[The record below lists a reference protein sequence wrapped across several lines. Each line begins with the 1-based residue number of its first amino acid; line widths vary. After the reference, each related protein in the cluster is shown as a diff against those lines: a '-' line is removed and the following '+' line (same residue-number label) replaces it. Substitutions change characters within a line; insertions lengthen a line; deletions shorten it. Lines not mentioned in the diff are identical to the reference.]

1 MLMIRPR
8 GRLLHCVV
16 LLIGITCGCLGLLQ
30 SKPLSWGPP
39 SRPSPKRVAVPKPVG
54 PGLLQIKQ
62 NPKDGSPRTIK
73 GGIVHVYEFDL
84 KPGEY
89 VHFVVDQQGVDIKA
103 EVFGQGKDL
112 LFDVDSKNGA
122 KGPEEVPLLAGAKS
136 SFRVEVSTGQEGTYR
151 TRIARRGSATEKDRA
166 WLGGTIAYSE
176 AQHLSDSLQKE
187 RKAKYRLAANL
198 WHKAGHSGGEADAL
212 DKLGGL
218 FRQSGE
224 REKAVACYL
233 QALPLYRE
241 VGNRPQEA
249 AVLNGLGLTYSDLG
263 QTGLGEGYCK
273 KALALARESEDL
285 KVTAAAL
292 TNVCKITLRRSAF
305 TEAFA
310 SCEEALQ
317 LRTKMG
323 SAKGEVEVLN
333 LLGRLYRDLGQTEK
347 ALEIHGKALDIAFRE
362 RLAGER
368 AVTWTHIG
376 DVYLTLDRLE
386 LAIEYYKMA
395 LKAQR
400 DFKDLQNEA
409 ITLTNLSLAYYY
421 AKNSKE
427 SRDALQR
434 AISLFERQRLVAQQA
449 MAMANLGWMLDQLG
463 QYPQA
468 MNAHARALKLAR
480 ETGNRTAESACLY
493 GMAWTERHRGN
504 ILAAQARAQQAI
516 EIVEHQLSTIE
527 QKELRSSF
535 FALRQN
541 FYDFMVEIL
550 LQRHRLQPSRGYDLQ
565 ALEMSERARGRS
577 LRETLSGSFDPLA
590 LSIRE
595 IQQRVLDAD
604 TVLLEIFLGDP
615 QSYLWV
621 VTSSEVSSYPLQG
634 KDVIEPLA
642 REAHALLDRSH
653 RREDRAAAEDKA
665 RELSRTLFGPVAAR
679 LRGKRLL
686 IVAPPPLQ
694 YFPFVALPDPSLP
707 AAPAN
712 PDHLWPRSLVDRYE
726 IVTAPSASS
735 IAAIRDGRSGPQ
747 ARSGS
752 LAALADPV
760 SSRRDP
766 RLRGLDFQAAAA
778 DSDADA
784 LERLEYA
791 DDEAE
796 AIAKLFP
803 PENVFKAVG
812 FEATRELAMSG
823 RLGPY
828 ETLHFAMHGLPNL
841 KDAGLSALVLSRF
854 DRQGRPL
861 DGFLYAKD
869 IETLDLSADLVVLSA
884 CGTALGKEI
893 RGEGVVGLP
902 QAFLSAGASRVIVS
916 VWDVDDRATADLMT
930 RFYEHLLTEDSSSSE
945 ALREAQIFLK
955 KRPGRSAPKYW
966 AGFVLQGD
974 WQSSF

>member
-8 GRLLHCVV
+8 GRLLLCVV
-16 LLIGITCGCLGLLQ
+16 LLAGSTCGFLGLLQ
-30 SKPLSWGPP
+30 SELLSWEPPSQPSPERVAAPKPAGSKPL
-39 SRPSPKRVAVPKPVG
+39 R
-54 PGLLQIKQ
+54 IKQ
-62 NPKDGSPRTIK
+62 DPKDGSPRAIQA
-73 GGIVHVYEFDL
+73 GIVHVYEFNL

-89 VHFVVDQQGVDIKA
+89 VHFVVDQQGVDA
-103 EVFGQGKDL
+103 VVEAFDQNGRF
-112 LFDVDSKNGA
+112 LFDVDSKNGSE
-122 KGPEEVPLLAGAKS
+122 GPEDVPLLAGAKS
-136 SFRVEVSTGQEGTYR
+136 SFRVEVSTKGKGTYR
-151 TRIARRGSATEKDRA
+151 TRIARRRPAIEEDRA
-166 WLGGTIAYSE
+166 WLGGAVAYSE
-176 AQHLSDSLQKE
+176 AQHLSDSLLKE
-187 RKAKYRLAANL
+187 REAKYRLAADL
-198 WHKAGHSGGEADAL
+198 WRKAGHSGGEADAL

-218 FRQSGE
+218 HRRSGE
-224 REKAVACYL
+224 RKKAAECYV
-233 QALPLYRE
+233 QALPLYRN

-249 AVLNGLGLTYSDLG
+249 AVLNDLGLTYSDLG
-263 QTGLGEGYCK
+263 QTGLGEIYCQQ
-273 KALALARESEDL
+273 ALALARESGDL
-285 KVTAAAL
+285 KVAVAAL
-292 TNVCKITLRRSAF
+292 TNLCKIALRRSAF

-317 LRTKMG
+317 LGKKIG

-333 LLGRLYRDLGQTEK
+333 LLGRLHLELGQADK
-347 ALEIHGKALDIAFRE
+347 ALELHNTALDIASRKG
-362 RLAGER
+362 LAGER

-376 DVYLTLDRLE
+376 DAYLNLDRLE
-386 LAIEYYKMA
+386 FAIRFYKMA
-395 LKAQR
+395 LQAQR
-400 DFKDLQNEA
+400 NFEDLQNEA

-434 AISLFERQRLVAQQA
+434 AISLFEQQRLVTQQG
-449 MAMANLGWMLDQLG
+449 MAMANLGWVLDQLG

-468 MNAHARALKLAR
+468 MDAHARALKLAQD
-480 ETGNRTAESACLY
+480 TGNRTAESACLY

-504 ILAAQARAQQAI
+504 LLAAQARAQEAI
-516 EIVEHQLSTIE
+516 EVVESQLSSIE
-527 QKELRSSF
+527 QKEGRSSF

-577 LRETLSGSFDPLA
+577 LRETLSGSFDPPA

-595 IQQRVLDAD
+595 IQQRVLDED

-621 VTSSEVSSYPLQG
+621 VTSSEVSSYPLPG
-634 KDVIEPLA
+634 RDVIEPLA
-642 REAHALLDRSH
+642 REVYALLGRSH
-653 RREDRAAAEDKA
+653 QREDRPAAEDKA
-665 RELSRTLFGPVAAR
+665 RRLSRSLFGPVAGR

-694 YFPFVALPDPSLP
+694 YIPFAVLPDPSLP
-707 AAPAN
+707 AAPAS
-712 PDHLWPRSLVDRYE
+712 PDHLWPRSLIDRYE
-726 IVTAPSASS
+726 IVTAPSASA
-735 IAAIRDGRSGPQ
+735 IAAIRGRHSGPQ

-760 SSRRDP
+760 ISRRDP
-766 RLRGLDFQAAAA
+766 RLRGLDLQVAGA
-778 DSDADA
+778 DSAADA
-784 LERLEYA
+784 LKRLEYA

-796 AIAKLFP
+796 AIVKLFP
-803 PENVFKAVG
+803 PENIFKAVG
-812 FEATRELAMSG
+812 FDATRELAMSG
-823 RLGPY
+823 RLGSY
-828 ETLHFAMHGLPNL
+828 EILHFATHGLPNQQ
-841 KDAGLSALVLSRF
+841 DARLSALVLSRF

-861 DGFLYAKD
+861 YGFLHAKD

-893 RGEGVVGLP
+893 RGEGFVGLP

-930 RFYEHLLTEDSSSSE
+930 RFYEHLRTENSLSSE